1 MSPGKCFD
9 SVLPVLAVFPSPR
22 GAARLQAAANQVAG
36 RNLLFRG
43 TASMSGYCEMLR
55 VKVKAWQVAQAA
67 DVADSQRI
75 VLLVH
80 DLCASW
86 PTQ

>member
-1 MSPGKCFD
+1 
-9 SVLPVLAVFPSPR
+9 
-22 GAARLQAAANQVAG
+22 
-36 RNLLFRG
+36 
-43 TASMSGYCEMLR
+43 MSGYCEMLR
-55 VKVKAWQVAQAA
+55 VKVKAWQVARAA

-86 PTQ
+86 PAR